1 MIKEVIDRI
10 LNERL
15 VVQTEVAKIVSIDD
29 TAMTCEVSIVG
40 KPSLT
45 DVRLKSVI
53 DSVDKGILIK
63 PKVGSYV
70 LVSLINNKKGNAYV
84 SGFTEVDSIRLITD
98 SIELA
103 GDSFGGLIKIES
115 LKSELNK
122 NNQILQSI
130 LAVINGSPIPEAG
143 NGATSLLQTTLK
155 GVLVGK
161 QIGDFSNI
169 ENNKVKHG

>member
-1 MIKEVIDRI
+1 M
-10 LNERL
+10 
-15 VVQTEVAKIVSIDD
+15 
-29 TAMTCEVSIVG
+29 
-40 KPSLT
+40 
-45 DVRLKSVI
+45 
-53 DSVDKGILIK
+53 
-63 PKVGSYV
+63 
-70 LVSLINNKKGNAYV
+70 
-84 SGFTEVDSIRLITD
+84 
-98 SIELA
+98 
-103 GDSFGGLIKIES
+103 
-115 LKSELNK
+115 KSELNK